1 MTVNQHRLLVC
12 NTSETLFKISKFI
25 YKNQDIRKINKCWRG
40 WGRNLIVDPLGVSCS
55 AAASLGEKKGIC
67 CQFTVCWEW
76 GCETH
81 RVWCTH
87 TRAHTPTQSSPGD
100 WRGEDNHRLVQCQTG
115 APSPTEAN
123 MPTCPNVKCQ
133 FASVCYS
140 EPFVRLRRMNDETTD
155 YLKNR
160 LTARLMGR
168 KLEVNE
174 WPSSVLQASSFNS
187 LWSNHF
193 S

>member
-1 MTVNQHRLLVC
+1 MLARLRTESDCWPFGGKLLC
-12 NTSETLFKISKFI
+12 CCISGGKERDLLPI
-25 YKNQDIRKINKCWRG
+25 HC
-40 WGRNLIVDPLGVSCS
+40 LLGVRVRNTQ
-55 AAASLGEKKGIC
+55 SL
-67 CQFTVCWEW
+67 VH
-76 GCETH
+76 TH
-81 RVWCTH
+81 A
-87 TRAHTPTQSSPGD
+87 RAHTPTQSSPGD